1 MALALNDD
9 ELAALERPAACAAG
23 SPVITSRADDA
34 LVAVLGLQI
43 GMLAAKV
50 SNLGLYR
57 LGTSRINSPKSCAM
71 GLAHSGISL

>member
-9 ELAALERPAACAAG
+9 ELAALSPAACAAG

-43 GMLAAKV
+43 GMLAKKV

-57 LGTSRINSPKSCAM
+57 LGTSGSPHCE
-71 GLAHSGISL
+71 